1 MTQPTQ
7 STQEV
12 QIGVE
17 GGEGGGYGIG
27 VECNTRLL
35 SLGFDIKPEQTYD
48 TFTPMGYKFPTV
60 VTLIE
65 DWSSGTI
72 DGRMSYDE
80 LIYGLASAVCSP
92 TSAIAGTG
100 TEADSTTWTFTPDF
114 EDIDT
119 PLSYTIQMGNDVIA
133 EQVVGA
139 LISELGFTIDRSA
152 GATVN
157 GAVLAQSFSVPI
169 TRTAA
174 PTSITPEIITSNN
187 FDLFLD
193 DVFSHVNTGD
203 SVQLLDCRIGD
214 FKITNRWGPF
224 WAINSSLPSFSDY
237 VELLPVVTFTLTM
250 SADSVGWGVLADAR
264 VGDTVYITLSAIG
277 PIVTGCTTTHNK
289 FRLTMCGK
297 VNAVPAKGYNENV
310 IELTWQFS
318 SVFDPTANYA
328 FTAVVTNGLP
338 TNTLAPAAL
347 LS

>member
-1 MTQPTQ
+1 VTQPTQ

-17 GGEGGGYGIG
+17 GGVGGGYGKG

-80 LIYGLASAVCSP
+80 IIYGLASVITAP
-92 TSAIAGTG
+92 TPVAGSG
-100 TEADSTTWTFTPDF
+100 GDADSTTWTFEPNF
-114 EDIDT
+114 EDLDT
-119 PLSYTIQMGNDVIA
+119 PLSYTIQMGNDIIA

-139 LISELGFTIDRSA
+139 LISEFGITVDRTA
-152 GATVN
+152 GATIN
-157 GAVLAQSFSVPI
+157 GAVLAQNFTVPI
-169 TRTAA
+169 TRTAT
-174 PTSITPEIITSNN
+174 PTSFTPEIITSND

-193 DVFSHVNTGD
+193 DTFSDVGTVD
-203 SVQLLDCRIGD
+203 SNQLLDCRIGD

-237 VELLPVVTFTLTM
+237 VELVPVLTFTLTM
-250 SADSVGWGVLADAR
+250 SADSVGWGVLGDAA
-264 VGDTVYITLSAIG
+264 VGDVAYITLQATG
-277 PIVTGCTTTHNK
+277 PLIPRCASTHYK
-289 FRLTMCGK
+289 FVLTMCGK

-318 SVFDPTANYA
+318 SVYDSTANYA
-328 FTAVVTNGLP
+328 FTSTVVNSLP
-338 TNTLAPAAL
+338 TTQLDPATL